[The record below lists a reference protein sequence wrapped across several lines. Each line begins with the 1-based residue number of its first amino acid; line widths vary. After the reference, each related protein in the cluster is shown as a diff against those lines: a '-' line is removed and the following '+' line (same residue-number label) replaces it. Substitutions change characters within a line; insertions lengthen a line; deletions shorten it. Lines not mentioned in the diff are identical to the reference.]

1 MLAVLAHSFVLGF
14 RYHCIQ
20 ACSERPESQQE
31 VQGFSPCEELS
42 PIELRSLLVII
53 RTVEGLVID
62 MTFKRQ
68 RDYQMFSRFAKAR
81 DPS

>member
-1 MLAVLAHSFVLGF
+1 
-14 RYHCIQ
+14 
-20 ACSERPESQQE
+20 
-31 VQGFSPCEELS
+31 
-42 PIELRSLLVII
+42 LRSLLVII

>member
-1 MLAVLAHSFVLGF
+1 MLAILAHSFVLGF
-14 RYHCIQ
+14 RHVCIQ

-31 VQGFSPCEELS
+31 NKDSELS
-42 PIELRSLLVII
+42 PIDLRSLLVII

-68 RDYQMFSRFAKAR
+68 RDYQMLSRFAKAQ